1 MRACVVFLAGLS
13 IILLVACSAP
23 NSASTGRPDA
33 AIQSLSTPLDA
44 SSCEQKTD
52 KSDPDEIPYL
62 LCPGVGGYSLIVRKV
77 ESGRKSVDVV
87 DPAEQVHP
95 LDFQEIITRAM
106 SNLDGKAEWRVA
118 SRDGKQVP
126 IALIVHVQAR
136 ERLDDPETVTTT
148 YLAVAKLSPNAV
160 CVTDRIPEGTKTPE
174 QILNIADSAPDRAC
188 APPQPPL
195 TENGQ
200 ALP

>member
-1 MRACVVFLAGLS
+1 MSVRVVLLAGLS
-13 IILLVACSAP
+13 IVLLAACSAP
-23 NSASTGRPDA
+23 DSASTGTSNA
-33 AIQSLSTPLDA
+33 AIQSLSTPLD
-44 SSCEQKTD
+44 SGSCEQKVD
-52 KSDPDEIPYL
+52 KSDPDETPYL
-62 LCPGVGGYSLIVRKV
+62 QCPGVAGYSLIVRKV

-87 DPAEQVHP
+87 DTSQQVHP
-95 LDFQEIITRAM
+95 LDFQETITRAM

-136 ERLDDPETVTTT
+136 ENLDDPETVTTT
-148 YLAVAKLSPNAV
+148 YLAVAKLLPNQV

-174 QILNIADSAPDRAC
+174 QILKIADSASDRAC